1 VGYGNEGRRGVV
13 KLSVLQE
20 NLAKG
25 ISIVSRVV
33 STRAVLP
40 VLNNILLATDEGRLK
55 LAATDLSTSITCWI
69 GAKVEEDG
77 EITVP
82 ARLLSDFVSS
92 LPSAEIK
99 MELVTRTKSLHLKC
113 AQFEA
118 DVRGIDA
125 QDFPLIPSDVT
136 DHKMTMPPATLRQ
149 MIEQVTLAAA
159 TDESRPVLTGALA
172 EFRDSELTMVAA
184 DGFRLSLRKAPL
196 SEEVPEPLDVIIPA
210 RALRELARVSAEE
223 EEPVEITVTP
233 SRNQVLFRLSNIEI
247 VSQLIEGKFPDYNQI
262 IPTSYGTRVV
272 IGAHELMRAVRI
284 SVLFSRDVANIVR
297 VEVIPG
303 TELAPGRLI
312 VESTAEVGQNVGELD
327 AVVEGEQMEIAF
339 NGRYLIDM
347 LNVIGTEQVALE
359 TTNPSRPGI
368 LKPVGD
374 ENLVYVIMPMHIKK

>member
-1 VGYGNEGRRGVV
+1 V
-13 KLSVLQE
+13 KLSCLQE

-40 VLNNILLATDEGRLK
+40 VLSNILLATEEGRLK

-77 EITVP
+77 EITIP
-82 ARLLSDFVSS
+82 ARLLSDFVST
-92 LPSAEIK
+92 LPPAQIQ

-118 DVRGIDA
+118 DIHGIDA

-136 DHKMTMPPATLRQ
+136 DHKVTIPTPTLRQ

-159 TDESRPVLTGALA
+159 PADEGRVVLTGTLA
-172 EFRDSELTMVAA
+172 EFRESELTMVAA
-184 DGFRLSLRKAPL
+184 DGFRLSLRRAEL
-196 SEEVPEPLDVIIPA
+196 SDEVQEPMDVIIPA
-210 RALRELARVSAEE
+210 RALRELARVSVEE
-223 EEPVEITVTP
+223 EEPVEIIVTP
-233 SRNQVLFRLSNIEI
+233 SRNQVLFRVSNVEI

-262 IPTSYGTRVV
+262 IPSSYGTRVV
-272 IGAHELMRAVRI
+272 VNTHDLMRAVRI

-297 VEVIPG
+297 LEVIPG
-303 TELAPGRLI
+303 AEAAPGRLI

-327 AVVEGEQMEIAF
+327 ATVEGEQMEIAF

-359 TTNPSRPGI
+359 ATNPSRPGI

-374 ENLVYVIMPMHIKK
+374 DSLIYVIMPMHIKK

>member
-1 VGYGNEGRRGVV
+1 M
-13 KLSVLQE
+13 KLSCLQE

-40 VLNNILLATDEGRLK
+40 VLSNILMTTDEGRLK

-92 LPSAEIK
+92 LPPAQIE
-99 MELVTRTKSLHLKC
+99 MELVTRTKSLHLTC

-118 DVRGIDA
+118 DIRGIDA
-125 QDFPLIPSDVT
+125 QDFPLIPSDVS
-136 DHKMTMPPATLRQ
+136 DHSIALPPETLRQ
-149 MIEQVTLAAA
+149 MIDQVILAAA
-159 TDESRPVLTGALA
+159 TDEGRPVLTGALA
-172 EFRDSELTMVAA
+172 QFQGSELTMVAA

-196 SEEVPEPLDVIIPA
+196 SEEVPEPLEVIIPA

-223 EEPVEITVTP
+223 EEPIEIIVTP
-233 SRNQVLFRLSNIEI
+233 DRNQALFRLSNVEI
-247 VSQLIEGKFPDYNQI
+247 VTQLIEGKFPDYNQI
-262 IPTSYGTRVV
+262 IPSSHSTRAV
-272 IGAHELMRAVRI
+272 INAHDLMRAVRI

-297 VEVIPG
+297 VEIIPG
-303 TELAPGRLI
+303 TEIDPGRLI
-312 VESTAEVGQNVGELD
+312 VESAAEVGQNVGALD
-327 AVVEGEQMEIAF
+327 AAVEGEQMEIAF

-347 LNVIGTEQVALE
+347 LNVLGTEQVALE
-359 TTNPSRPGI
+359 TTNSSRPGI
-368 LKPVGD
+368 LKAVGD
-374 ENLVYVIMPMHIKK
+374 ENLVYVVMPMHLKK

>member
-1 VGYGNEGRRGVV
+1 M
-13 KLSVLQE
+13 KLSCLQE

-40 VLNNILLATDEGRLK
+40 VLSNILLATEEGRLK

-77 EITVP
+77 EITIP
-82 ARLLSDFVSS
+82 ARLLSDFVTT
-92 LPSAEIK
+92 LPPAQIQ

-118 DVRGIDA
+118 DIHGIDA

-136 DHKMTMPPATLRQ
+136 DHKVTIPTSTLRQ

-159 TDESRPVLTGALA
+159 PADEGRVVLTGTLA
-172 EFRDSELTMVAA
+172 EFRESELTMVAA
-184 DGFRLSLRKAPL
+184 DGFRLSLRRAEL
-196 SEEVPEPLDVIIPA
+196 SDAVQEPMDVIIPA
-210 RALRELARVSAEE
+210 RALRELARASVEE
-223 EEPVEITVTP
+223 EEPVEIIVTP
-233 SRNQVLFRLSNIEI
+233 SRNQVLFRVSNVEI

-262 IPTSYGTRVV
+262 IPSSYGTRVV
-272 IGAHELMRAVRI
+272 VNTHDLMRAVRI

-297 VEVIPG
+297 LEVIPG
-303 TELAPGRLI
+303 AEAAPGRLI

-327 AVVEGEQMEIAF
+327 ATVEGEQMEIAF

-359 TTNPSRPGI
+359 ATNPSRPGI

-374 ENLVYVIMPMHIKK
+374 DSLIYVIMPMHIKK

>member
-1 VGYGNEGRRGVV
+1 M
-13 KLSVLQE
+13 KLSCLQE

-40 VLNNILLATDEGRLK
+40 VLSNILMATDEGRLK

-77 EITVP
+77 EITIP
-82 ARLLSDFVSS
+82 ARLLSDFVST
-92 LPSAEIK
+92 LPPAQIQ

-118 DVRGIDA
+118 DIHGIDA
-125 QDFPLIPSDVT
+125 QDFPLIPTDVS
-136 DHKMTMPPATLRQ
+136 DHKIEIPPAALRQ

-159 TDESRPVLTGALA
+159 PAEEGRLVLTGALA
-172 EFRDSELTMVAA
+172 EFQDSQLTMVAA
-184 DGFRLSLRKAPL
+184 DGFRLSLRRAQL

-210 RALRELARVSAEE
+210 RALRELARVSVEE
-223 EEPVEITVTP
+223 EDPVQIIVTP
-233 SRNQVLFRLSNIEI
+233 NRNQVLFRLSNVEI
-247 VSQLIEGKFPDYNQI
+247 ISQLIEGKFPDYNQI
-262 IPTSYGTRVV
+262 IPSSYGTRVV
-272 IGAHELMRAVRI
+272 VNTHDLMRAVRI

-297 VEVIPG
+297 LEVIPG
-303 TELAPGRLI
+303 SELTPGRLR
-312 VESTAEVGQNVGELD
+312 VESTAEVGQNVGDLD
-327 AVVEGEQMEIAF
+327 ASVEGEQMEIAF

-347 LNVIGTEQVALE
+347 LNVIGTEQVVLE
-359 TTNPSRPGI
+359 ATNPSRPGI

-374 ENLVYVIMPMHIKK
+374 DNLIYVIMPMHIKK

>member
-1 VGYGNEGRRGVV
+1 M
-13 KLSVLQE
+13 KLTCLQE

-40 VLNNILLATDEGRLK
+40 VLSNILMATDDGRLK
-55 LAATDLSTSITCWI
+55 LAATDLSTSMTCWI
-69 GAKVEEDG
+69 GAKVEEEG

-82 ARLLSDFVSS
+82 ARLLSDFVST
-92 LPSAEIK
+92 LPSAQIQ
-99 MELVTRTKSLHLKC
+99 MDLVTRTKSLHLKC

-118 DVRGIDA
+118 DIHGIDA

-136 DHKMTMPPATLRQ
+136 DHKMEIPPAVLRQ

-159 TDESRPVLTGALA
+159 PAEEGRLVLTGTLA
-172 EFRDSELTMVAA
+172 EFQGSQLTMVAA
-184 DGFRLSLRKAPL
+184 DGFRLSLRRTQL
-196 SEEVPEPLDVIIPA
+196 SEEVPESLEVIIPS
-210 RALRELARVSAEE
+210 RALRELARVSVEE
-223 EEPVEITVTP
+223 QDPIQIIVTP
-233 SRNQVLFRLSNIEI
+233 IRNQVLFRLSNIEI

-262 IPTSYGTRVV
+262 IPSSYGTRVV
-272 IGAHELMRAVRI
+272 VNTHDLMRAFRI

-297 VEVIPG
+297 LEVIPG
-303 TELAPGRLI
+303 SELTPGRLR

-327 AVVEGEQMEIAF
+327 ATVEGEQMEIAF

-359 TTNPSRPGI
+359 ATNPSRPGI

-374 ENLVYVIMPMHIKK
+374 ENLIYVVMPMHIKR

>member
-1 VGYGNEGRRGVV
+1 M
-13 KLSVLQE
+13 KLSCLQE

-40 VLNNILLATDEGRLK
+40 VLSNILMATDEGRLK

-77 EITVP
+77 AITIP

-92 LPSAEIK
+92 LPPAQIQ

-118 DVRGIDA
+118 DIHGIDA
-125 QDFPLIPSDVT
+125 QDFPIIPSEVS
-136 DHKMTMPPATLRQ
+136 DHKIEIPPAALRQ

-159 TDESRPVLTGALA
+159 PAEEGRLVLTGALA
-172 EFRDSELTMVAA
+172 EFQGSQLTMVAA
-184 DGFRLSLRKAPL
+184 DGFRLSLRRAQL

-210 RALRELARVSAEE
+210 RALRELARVSVEE
-223 EEPVEITVTP
+223 EDPVQIIVTP
-233 SRNQVLFRLSNIEI
+233 NRNQVLFRLSNVEI
-247 VSQLIEGKFPDYNQI
+247 ISQLIEGKFPDYNQI
-262 IPTSYGTRVV
+262 IPSSYGTRVV
-272 IGAHELMRAVRI
+272 VNTHDLMRAVRI

-297 VEVIPG
+297 LEIIPG
-303 TELAPGRLI
+303 SELTPGRLR
-312 VESTAEVGQNVGELD
+312 VESTAEVGQNVGDLD
-327 AVVEGEQMEIAF
+327 ASVEGEQMEIAF

-347 LNVIGTEQVALE
+347 LNVIGTEQVVLE
-359 TTNPSRPGI
+359 ATNPSRPGI

-374 ENLVYVIMPMHIKK
+374 DNLIYVIMPMHIKK

>member
-1 VGYGNEGRRGVV
+1 V
-13 KLSVLQE
+13 KLSCLQE
-20 NLAKG
+20 NLSKG

-40 VLNNILLATDEGRLK
+40 VLSNILMATDEGRLK

-77 EITVP
+77 EITIP

-92 LPSAEIK
+92 LPPAQIQ

-118 DVRGIDA
+118 DIHGIDA
-125 QDFPLIPSDVT
+125 QDFPLIPTDVS
-136 DHKMTMPPATLRQ
+136 DHKIEIPPAALRQ

-159 TDESRPVLTGALA
+159 PAEEGRLVLTGALA
-172 EFRDSELTMVAA
+172 EFQDSQLTMVAA
-184 DGFRLSLRKAPL
+184 DGFRLSLRRAQL

-210 RALRELARVSAEE
+210 RALRELARVSVEE
-223 EEPVEITVTP
+223 EDPVQIIVTP
-233 SRNQVLFRLSNIEI
+233 NRNQVLFRLSNVEI
-247 VSQLIEGKFPDYNQI
+247 ISQLIEGKFPDYNQI
-262 IPTSYGTRVV
+262 IPSSYGTRVV
-272 IGAHELMRAVRI
+272 VNTHDLMRAVRI

-297 VEVIPG
+297 LEVIPG
-303 TELAPGRLI
+303 SELTPGRLR
-312 VESTAEVGQNVGELD
+312 VESTAEVGQNVGDLD
-327 AVVEGEQMEIAF
+327 ASVEGEQMEIAF

-347 LNVIGTEQVALE
+347 LNVIGTEQVVLE
-359 TTNPSRPGI
+359 ATNPSRPGI

-374 ENLVYVIMPMHIKK
+374 DNLIYVIMPMHIKK

>member
-1 VGYGNEGRRGVV
+1 M
-13 KLSVLQE
+13 KLSCLQE
-20 NLAKG
+20 NLVKG

-40 VLNNILLATDEGRLK
+40 VLSNILLATEEGRLK

-77 EITVP
+77 EITIP
-82 ARLLSDFVSS
+82 ARLLSDFVST
-92 LPSAEIK
+92 LPPAQIQ
-99 MELVTRTKSLHLKC
+99 MELVARTKSLHLKC

-118 DVRGIDA
+118 DIHGIDA
-125 QDFPLIPSDVT
+125 QDFPLIPSDVS
-136 DHKMTMPPATLRQ
+136 DHKLSIPTSTLRQ

-159 TDESRPVLTGALA
+159 PADEGRVVLTGTLA

-184 DGFRLSLRKAPL
+184 DGFRLSLRRAEL
-196 SEEVPEPLDVIIPA
+196 SDEVQEPIDVIIPA
-210 RALRELARVSAEE
+210 RALRELARVSVEE
-223 EEPVEITVTP
+223 EEPVDIIVTP
-233 SRNQVLFRLSNIEI
+233 SRNQVLFRFSNVEI

-262 IPTSYGTRVV
+262 IPSSYGTRVV
-272 IGAHELMRAVRI
+272 VNTHDLMRAVRI

-297 VEVIPG
+297 LEAIPG
-303 TELAPGRLI
+303 AETTPGRLI

-327 AVVEGEQMEIAF
+327 ATVEGEQMEIAF

-359 TTNPSRPGI
+359 ATNPSRPGI
-368 LKPVGD
+368 LKPVGED
-374 ENLVYVIMPMHIKK
+374 SLIYVIMPMHIKK

>member
-1 VGYGNEGRRGVV
+1 M
-13 KLSVLQE
+13 KLSCLQE

-40 VLNNILLATDEGRLK
+40 VLNNILLATDDGRLK

-82 ARLLSDFVSS
+82 ARLLSDFVST
-92 LPSAEIK
+92 LPSAQIE

-118 DVRGIDA
+118 DIRGIDA
-125 QDFPLIPSDVT
+125 QDFPLIPADVS
-136 DHKMTMPPATLRQ
+136 DHKLTIPPATLRQ

-159 TDESRPVLTGALA
+159 TDESRPVLTGALV

-196 SEEVPEPLDVIIPA
+196 TEEVPEPMDVIIPA

-223 EEPVEITVTP
+223 EEPVEIIVTP
-233 SRNQVLFRLSNIEI
+233 DRNQVLFRLSNVEI

-272 IGAHELMRAVRI
+272 INTHDLMRGARI
-284 SVLFSRDVANIVR
+284 SVLFSRDVANIIR
-297 VEVIPG
+297 LEMIPG
-303 TELAPGRLI
+303 SELTPGRLI

-347 LNVIGTEQVALE
+347 LNVIGSEQVALE

-374 ENLVYVIMPMHIKK
+374 SNLVYVIMPMHIKK

>member
-1 VGYGNEGRRGVV
+1 M
-13 KLSVLQE
+13 KLSCLQE

-25 ISIVSRVV
+25 ISVVGRVV

-40 VLNNILLATDEGRLK
+40 VLSNILLATEEGRLK

-77 EITVP
+77 EITIP
-82 ARLLSDFVSS
+82 ARLLSDCVST
-92 LPSAEIK
+92 LPPAQIQ

-118 DVRGIDA
+118 DIHGIDA
-125 QDFPLIPSDVT
+125 QDFPLIPSDVS
-136 DHKMTMPPATLRQ
+136 DHKVTIPSSTLRQ

-159 TDESRPVLTGALA
+159 PADEGRVVLTGTLA

-184 DGFRLSLRKAPL
+184 DGFRLSLRKAEL
-196 SEEVPEPLDVIIPA
+196 SDEVQEPMDVIIPA
-210 RALRELARVSAEE
+210 RALRELARVSVEE
-223 EEPVEITVTP
+223 EEPVDIIVTP
-233 SRNQVLFRLSNIEI
+233 SRNQVLFRLSNVEI

-262 IPTSYGTRVV
+262 IPSSYGTRVV
-272 IGAHELMRAVRI
+272 VNTHDLMRAVRI

-297 VEVIPG
+297 LEAIPG
-303 TELAPGRLI
+303 AETTPGRLI

-327 AVVEGEQMEIAF
+327 ATVEGEQMEIAF

-347 LNVIGTEQVALE
+347 LNVIGTEQVVLE
-359 TTNPSRPGI
+359 ATNPSRPGI

-374 ENLVYVIMPMHIKK
+374 DSLIYVIMPMHIKK

>member
-1 VGYGNEGRRGVV
+1 V
-13 KLSVLQE
+13 KLTCLQE

-40 VLNNILLATDEGRLK
+40 VLSNILMATDDGRLK
-55 LAATDLSTSITCWI
+55 LAATDLSTSMTCWI
-69 GAKVEEDG
+69 GAKVEEEG

-82 ARLLSDFVSS
+82 ARLLSDFVST
-92 LPSAEIK
+92 LPSAQIQ

-118 DVRGIDA
+118 DIHGIDA

-136 DHKMTMPPATLRQ
+136 DHKIEIPPAVLRQ
-149 MIEQVTLAAA
+149 MVEQVTLAAA
-159 TDESRPVLTGALA
+159 PAEEGRLVLTGTLA
-172 EFRDSELTMVAA
+172 EFQGSQLTMVAA
-184 DGFRLSLRKAPL
+184 DGFRLSLRRTQL
-196 SEEVPEPLDVIIPA
+196 SEEVPEPLEVIIPA
-210 RALRELARVSAEE
+210 RALRELARVSVEE
-223 EEPVEITVTP
+223 EDPIQIIVTP
-233 SRNQVLFRLSNIEI
+233 NRNQVLFRLSNIEI

-262 IPTSYGTRVV
+262 IPSSYGTRVIV
-272 IGAHELMRAVRI
+272 NTHDLMRAFRI

-297 VEVIPG
+297 LEVIPG
-303 TELAPGRLI
+303 SELTPGRLR

-327 AVVEGEQMEIAF
+327 ATVEGEQMEIAF

-347 LNVIGTEQVALE
+347 LNVMGTEQVVLE
-359 TTNPSRPGI
+359 ATNPSRPGI

-374 ENLVYVIMPMHIKK
+374 ENLVYVVMPMHIKR

>member
-1 VGYGNEGRRGVV
+1 V
-13 KLSVLQE
+13 KLSCLQE

-40 VLNNILLATDEGRLK
+40 VLSNILMATDEGRLK

-77 EITVP
+77 EITIP

-92 LPSAEIK
+92 LPPAQIQ

-118 DVRGIDA
+118 DIHGIDA
-125 QDFPLIPSDVT
+125 QDFPLIPTDVS
-136 DHKMTMPPATLRQ
+136 DHKIEILPAALRQ

-159 TDESRPVLTGALA
+159 PAEEGRLVLTGAVA
-172 EFRDSELTMVAA
+172 EFQDSQLTMVAA
-184 DGFRLSLRKAPL
+184 DGFRLSLRRAQL

-210 RALRELARVSAEE
+210 RALRELARVSVEE
-223 EEPVEITVTP
+223 EDPVQIIVTP
-233 SRNQVLFRLSNIEI
+233 NRNQVLFRLSNVEI
-247 VSQLIEGKFPDYNQI
+247 ISQLIEGKFPDYNQI
-262 IPTSYGTRVV
+262 IPSSYGTRVV
-272 IGAHELMRAVRI
+272 VNTHDLMRAVRI

-297 VEVIPG
+297 LEVIPG
-303 TELAPGRLI
+303 SELTPGRLR
-312 VESTAEVGQNVGELD
+312 VESTAEVGQNVGDLD
-327 AVVEGEQMEIAF
+327 ASVEGEQMEIAF

-347 LNVIGTEQVALE
+347 LNVIGTEQVVLE
-359 TTNPSRPGI
+359 ATNPSRPGI

-374 ENLVYVIMPMHIKK
+374 DNLIYVIMPMHIKK

>member
-1 VGYGNEGRRGVV
+1 V
-13 KLSVLQE
+13 KLSCLQE

-40 VLNNILLATDEGRLK
+40 VLSNILMATDEGRLK

-77 EITVP
+77 AITIP

-92 LPSAEIK
+92 LPPAQIQ

-118 DVRGIDA
+118 DIHGIDA
-125 QDFPLIPSDVT
+125 QDFPLIPSEVS
-136 DHKMTMPPATLRQ
+136 DHKIEIPPAALRQ

-159 TDESRPVLTGALA
+159 PAEEGRLVLTGALA
-172 EFRDSELTMVAA
+172 EFQGSQLTMVAA
-184 DGFRLSLRKAPL
+184 DGFRLSLRRAQL

-210 RALRELARVSAEE
+210 RALRELARVSVEE
-223 EEPVEITVTP
+223 EDPVQIIVTP
-233 SRNQVLFRLSNIEI
+233 NRNQVLFRLSNVEI
-247 VSQLIEGKFPDYNQI
+247 ISQLIEGKFPDYNQI
-262 IPTSYGTRVV
+262 IPSSYGTRVV
-272 IGAHELMRAVRI
+272 VNTHDLMRAVRI

-297 VEVIPG
+297 LEIIPG
-303 TELAPGRLI
+303 SELTPGRLR
-312 VESTAEVGQNVGELD
+312 VESTAEVGQNVGDLD
-327 AVVEGEQMEIAF
+327 ASVEGEQMEIAF

-347 LNVIGTEQVALE
+347 LNVIGTEQVVLE
-359 TTNPSRPGI
+359 ATNPSRPGI

-374 ENLVYVIMPMHIKK
+374 DNLIYVIMPMHIKK

>member
-1 VGYGNEGRRGVV
+1 V
-13 KLSVLQE
+13 KLSCLQE

-40 VLNNILLATDEGRLK
+40 VLSNILLATEEGRLK

-77 EITVP
+77 EITIP
-82 ARLLSDFVSS
+82 ARLLSDFVST
-92 LPSAEIK
+92 LPPAPIQ

-118 DVRGIDA
+118 DIHGIDA

-136 DHKMTMPPATLRQ
+136 DHKVTIPTPTLRQ

-159 TDESRPVLTGALA
+159 PADEGRVVLTGTLA
-172 EFRDSELTMVAA
+172 EFRESELTMVAA
-184 DGFRLSLRKAPL
+184 DGFRLSLRRADL
-196 SEEVPEPLDVIIPA
+196 SDAVQEPMDVIIPA
-210 RALRELARVSAEE
+210 RALRELARASVEE
-223 EEPVEITVTP
+223 EEPVEIIVTP
-233 SRNQVLFRLSNIEI
+233 SRNQVLFRVSNVEI

-262 IPTSYGTRVV
+262 IPSSYGTRVV
-272 IGAHELMRAVRI
+272 VNTHDLMRAVRI

-297 VEVIPG
+297 LEVIPG
-303 TELAPGRLI
+303 AETTPGRLI

-327 AVVEGEQMEIAF
+327 ATVEGEQMEIAF

-359 TTNPSRPGI
+359 ATNPSRPGI

-374 ENLVYVIMPMHIKK
+374 DSLIYVIMPMHIKK

>member
-1 VGYGNEGRRGVV
+1 M
-13 KLSVLQE
+13 
-20 NLAKG
+20 A
-25 ISIVSRVV
+25 
-33 STRAVLP
+33 
-40 VLNNILLATDEGRLK
+40 
-55 LAATDLSTSITCWI
+55 
-69 GAKVEEDG
+69 
-77 EITVP
+77 
-82 ARLLSDFVSS
+82 
-92 LPSAEIK
+92 
-99 MELVTRTKSLHLKC
+99 LVTRTNSLHLKC

-118 DVRGIDA
+118 DIRGIDA

-136 DHKMTMPPATLRQ
+136 DHKITIPPSTLRQ
-149 MIEQVTLAAA
+149 MVEQVTLAAA
-159 TDESRPVLTGALA
+159 TDESRPVLTGTLA

-210 RALRELARVSAEE
+210 RALRELARVSVEE
-223 EEPVEITVTP
+223 EDPIEIIVTP

-272 IGAHELMRAVRI
+272 ISAHELMRAVRI

-297 VEVIPG
+297 LETIPG

-339 NGRYLIDM
+339 NGRYMIDM

>member
-1 VGYGNEGRRGVV
+1 V
-13 KLSVLQE
+13 KLSCLQE

-40 VLNNILLATDEGRLK
+40 VLSNILMTTDEGRLK

-92 LPSAEIK
+92 LPPAQIE
-99 MELVTRTKSLHLKC
+99 MELVTRTKSLHLTC

-118 DVRGIDA
+118 DIRGIDA
-125 QDFPLIPSDVT
+125 QDFPLIPSDVS
-136 DHKMTMPPATLRQ
+136 DHSIALPPETLRQ
-149 MIEQVTLAAA
+149 MIDQVILAAA
-159 TDESRPVLTGALA
+159 TDEGRPVLTGALA
-172 EFRDSELTMVAA
+172 QFQGSELTMVAA

-196 SEEVPEPLDVIIPA
+196 SEEVPEPLEVIIPA

-223 EEPVEITVTP
+223 EEPIEIIVTP
-233 SRNQVLFRLSNIEI
+233 DRNQALFRLSNVEI
-247 VSQLIEGKFPDYNQI
+247 VTQLIEGKFPDYNQI
-262 IPTSYGTRVV
+262 IPSSHSTRAV
-272 IGAHELMRAVRI
+272 INAHDLMRAVRI

-297 VEVIPG
+297 VEIIPG
-303 TELAPGRLI
+303 TEIDPGRLI
-312 VESTAEVGQNVGELD
+312 VESAAEVGQNVGALD
-327 AVVEGEQMEIAF
+327 AAVEGEQMEIAF

-347 LNVIGTEQVALE
+347 LNVLGTEQVALE
-359 TTNPSRPGI
+359 TTNSSRPGI
-368 LKPVGD
+368 LKAVGD
-374 ENLVYVIMPMHIKK
+374 ENLVYVVMPMHLKK

>member
-1 VGYGNEGRRGVV
+1 V
-13 KLSVLQE
+13 KLTCLQE

-40 VLNNILLATDEGRLK
+40 VLSNILLATDDGRLK

-69 GAKVEEDG
+69 GAKVEEEG

-82 ARLLSDFVSS
+82 ARLLSDFVST
-92 LPSAEIK
+92 LPSAQIQ
-99 MELVTRTKSLHLKC
+99 MDLVTRTKSLRLKC

-118 DVRGIDA
+118 DVHGIDA

-136 DHKMTMPPATLRQ
+136 DHKIEIPPDVLRQ
-149 MIEQVTLAAA
+149 MVEQVTLAAA
-159 TDESRPVLTGALA
+159 PSEEGRLVLTGTLA
-172 EFRDSELTMVAA
+172 EFQGSQLTMVSA
-184 DGFRLSLRKAPL
+184 DGFRLSLRRAQL
-196 SEEVPEPLDVIIPA
+196 SEEVPEPLEVIIPA
-210 RALRELARVSAEE
+210 RALRELARVSVEE
-223 EEPVEITVTP
+223 KDPIEIIVTP
-233 SRNQVLFRLSNIEI
+233 NRNQVLFRLSNIEI

-262 IPTSYGTRVV
+262 IPSSYGTRVV
-272 IGAHELMRAVRI
+272 VNTHDLMRAFRI

-297 VEVIPG
+297 LEMLPG
-303 TELAPGRLI
+303 SELTPGRLT

-327 AVVEGEQMEIAF
+327 ATVEGEQMEIAF

-347 LNVIGTEQVALE
+347 LNVIGTDQVALE
-359 TTNPSRPGI
+359 ATNPSRPGI

-374 ENLVYVIMPMHIKK
+374 ENLVYVIMPMHIKR

>member
-1 VGYGNEGRRGVV
+1 V
-13 KLSVLQE
+13 KLSCLQE

-40 VLNNILLATDEGRLK
+40 VLSNILMATDEGRLK

-77 EITVP
+77 AITIP

-92 LPSAEIK
+92 LPPAQIQ

-118 DVRGIDA
+118 DIHGIDA
-125 QDFPLIPSDVT
+125 QDFPIIPSEVS
-136 DHKMTMPPATLRQ
+136 DHKIEIPPAALRQ

-159 TDESRPVLTGALA
+159 PAEEGRLVLTGALA
-172 EFRDSELTMVAA
+172 EFQGSQLTMVAA
-184 DGFRLSLRKAPL
+184 DGFRLSLRRAQL

-210 RALRELARVSAEE
+210 RALRELARVSVEE
-223 EEPVEITVTP
+223 EDPVQIIVTP
-233 SRNQVLFRLSNIEI
+233 NRNQVLFRLSNVEI

-262 IPTSYGTRVV
+262 IPSSYGTRVV
-272 IGAHELMRAVRI
+272 VNTHDLMRAVRI

-297 VEVIPG
+297 LEIIPG
-303 TELAPGRLI
+303 SELTPGRLR
-312 VESTAEVGQNVGELD
+312 VESTAEVGQNVGDLD
-327 AVVEGEQMEIAF
+327 ASVEGEQMEIAF

-347 LNVIGTEQVALE
+347 LNVIGTEQVVLE
-359 TTNPSRPGI
+359 ATNPSRPGI

-374 ENLVYVIMPMHIKK
+374 DNLIYVIMPMHIKK

>member
-1 VGYGNEGRRGVV
+1 M
-13 KLSVLQE
+13 KLSCLQE

-25 ISIVSRVV
+25 ISVVGRVV

-40 VLNNILLATDEGRLK
+40 VLSNILLATEEGRLK

-77 EITVP
+77 EITIP
-82 ARLLSDFVSS
+82 ARLLSDCVST
-92 LPSAEIK
+92 LPPAQIQ

-118 DVRGIDA
+118 DIHGIDA
-125 QDFPLIPSDVT
+125 QDFPLIPSDVS
-136 DHKMTMPPATLRQ
+136 DHKVTIPSSTLRQ

-159 TDESRPVLTGALA
+159 PADEGRVVLTGTLA

-184 DGFRLSLRKAPL
+184 DGFRLSLRKAEL
-196 SEEVPEPLDVIIPA
+196 SDEVQEPMDVIIPA
-210 RALRELARVSAEE
+210 RALRELARVSVEE
-223 EEPVEITVTP
+223 EEPVEIIVTP
-233 SRNQVLFRLSNIEI
+233 SRNQVLFRLGNVEI

-262 IPTSYGTRVV
+262 IPSSYGTRVV
-272 IGAHELMRAVRI
+272 VNTHDLMRAVRI

-297 VEVIPG
+297 LEVIPG
-303 TELAPGRLI
+303 SETTPGRLI

-327 AVVEGEQMEIAF
+327 ATVEGEQMEIAF

-347 LNVIGTEQVALE
+347 LNVIGTEQVVLE
-359 TTNPSRPGI
+359 ATNPSRPGI

-374 ENLVYVIMPMHIKK
+374 DSLIYVIMPMHIKK

>member
-1 VGYGNEGRRGVV
+1 M
-13 KLSVLQE
+13 KLSCLQE

-40 VLNNILLATDEGRLK
+40 VLSNILMATDEGRLK

-77 EITVP
+77 AITIP
-82 ARLLSDFVSS
+82 ARLLSDFVST
-92 LPSAEIK
+92 LPPAQIQ

-118 DVRGIDA
+118 DIHGIDA
-125 QDFPLIPSDVT
+125 QDFPLIPTDVS
-136 DHKMTMPPATLRQ
+136 DHKIEILPAALRQ

-159 TDESRPVLTGALA
+159 PAEEGRLVLTGALA
-172 EFRDSELTMVAA
+172 EFQDSQLTMVAA
-184 DGFRLSLRKAPL
+184 DGFRLSLRRAQL

-210 RALRELARVSAEE
+210 RALRELARVSVEE
-223 EEPVEITVTP
+223 EDPVQIIVTP
-233 SRNQVLFRLSNIEI
+233 NRNQVLFRLSNVEI
-247 VSQLIEGKFPDYNQI
+247 ISQLIEGKFPDYNQI
-262 IPTSYGTRVV
+262 IPSSYGTRVV
-272 IGAHELMRAVRI
+272 VNTHDLMRAVRI

-297 VEVIPG
+297 LEVIPG
-303 TELAPGRLI
+303 SELTPGRLR
-312 VESTAEVGQNVGELD
+312 VESTAEVGQNVGDLD
-327 AVVEGEQMEIAF
+327 ASVEGEQMEIAF

-347 LNVIGTEQVALE
+347 LNVIGTEQVVLE
-359 TTNPSRPGI
+359 ATNPSRPGI

-374 ENLVYVIMPMHIKK
+374 DNLIYVIMPMHIKK

>member
-1 VGYGNEGRRGVV
+1 V
-13 KLSVLQE
+13 KLSCLQE

-40 VLNNILLATDEGRLK
+40 VLSNILMATDEGRLK

-77 EITVP
+77 AITIP
-82 ARLLSDFVSS
+82 ARLLSDFVST
-92 LPSAEIK
+92 LPPAQIQ

-118 DVRGIDA
+118 DIHGIDA
-125 QDFPLIPSDVT
+125 QDFPLIPTDVS
-136 DHKMTMPPATLRQ
+136 DHKIEILPAALRQ

-159 TDESRPVLTGALA
+159 PAEEGRLVLTGALA
-172 EFRDSELTMVAA
+172 EFQDSQLTMVAA
-184 DGFRLSLRKAPL
+184 DGFRLSLRRAQL

-210 RALRELARVSAEE
+210 RALRELARVSVEE
-223 EEPVEITVTP
+223 EDPVQIIVTP
-233 SRNQVLFRLSNIEI
+233 NRNQVLFRLSNVEI
-247 VSQLIEGKFPDYNQI
+247 ISQLIEGKFPDYNQI
-262 IPTSYGTRVV
+262 IPSSYGTRVV
-272 IGAHELMRAVRI
+272 VNTHDLMRAVRI

-297 VEVIPG
+297 LEVIPG
-303 TELAPGRLI
+303 SELTPGRLR
-312 VESTAEVGQNVGELD
+312 VESTAEVGQNVGDLD
-327 AVVEGEQMEIAF
+327 ASVEGEQMEIAF

-347 LNVIGTEQVALE
+347 LNVIGTEQVVLE
-359 TTNPSRPGI
+359 ATNPSRPGI

-374 ENLVYVIMPMHIKK
+374 DNLIYVIMPMHIKK